1 MAAGLWT
8 LSSSEPGRFPAHRP
22 PLAPAPSAGEAED
35 RVALR
40 SVVLQ
45 AEQGQIQIHT
55 ENIFP
60 IIKKAVYSGHEVF
73 LRELVSNGVD
83 AISKR
88 RMAAMA
94 GDCSEGP
101 EGKISIR
108 IDREAK
114 TLTIS
119 DNGIG
124 MSADEVKRYIN
135 QVAFSSAED
144 FLEKYKSES
153 DAIIGHFGLG
163 FYSSFMVAKQVE
175 LVTLSAREG
184 SEAVCWS
191 CDGSPSFNL
200 EGAERSEPGTDV
212 VLHLMEEELEYIE
225 PARIKTLIT
234 TYCDFMPVEVQ
245 LEGETVNKRE
255 APWRKSAR
263 DLKDED
269 YIELYRYLYPFQ
281 GDPLLWVHLNTD
293 YPYNLQGIL
302 YFPKFTG
309 RADWEKGEIRLYCN
323 QVFVS
328 DSIKEVVPRYLLPL
342 RGVIDSPDIPLNVSR
357 SALQTDRRV
366 RSIGGFVAKKVGD
379 RLKELHRDDPKRYAE
394 IWESLAPFI
403 KIGAM
408 EDEKFADQVAELV
421 LFGTTAPAKEQP
433 AGDQDGDAWSDVSK
447 VIDPIP
453 GEGGKAYTTL
463 SGYRARLDAAHDKR
477 ILYCT
482 DEAAQAGALALW
494 KSQGAEVLLAD
505 TFIDSQFI
513 PWLEYRHEEL
523 KFQRVDAELDD
534 SLQEKDSELADAE
547 GKDASEK
554 LRELFKAALANDKV
568 TIQVQ
573 SLKGDTAPAAL
584 ILLPEQMRRIN
595 DMGALME
602 QRLPGLPEH
611 HVLLVNRRHR
621 LVEGLLKLS
630 AGSVIT
636 TPGAG
641 AAASPSQQL
650 ADDLGRHLYEMA
662 RLAVGGLEP
671 NELAGFQQRS
681 ADLMGRL
688 MERGL

>member
-1 MAAGLWT
+1 MA
-8 LSSSEPGRFPAHRP
+8 
-22 PLAPAPSAGEAED
+22 
-35 RVALR
+35 
-40 SVVLQ
+40 VL
-45 AEQGQIQIHT
+45 EEKGQIQIHT

-88 RMAAMA
+88 RMAAMG
-94 GDCSEGP
+94 GDCSEGAD
-101 EGKISIR
+101 GLISIR
-108 IDREAK
+108 IDREAS

-124 MSADEVKRYIN
+124 MTADEVKRYIN
-135 QVAFSSAED
+135 QVAFSSAEE
-144 FLEKYKSES
+144 FLEKYKSEN

-175 LVTLSAREG
+175 LVTLSARSG
-184 SEAVCWS
+184 AEAVRWS
-191 CDGSPSFNL
+191 CDGSPQFSL
-200 EGAERSEPGTDV
+200 EAAERSEPGTDV
-212 VLHLMEEELEYIE
+212 ILHLMEEELEYIE
-225 PARIKTLIT
+225 PSRIRTLVT
-234 TYCDFMPVEVQ
+234 TYCDFLPVEVQ
-245 LEGETVNKRE
+245 LEGETVNRRE
-255 APWRKSAR
+255 APWRKSPR
-263 DLKDED
+263 ELSDDD
-269 YIELYRYLYPFQ
+269 YIQFYRYLYPFQ

-302 YFPKFTG
+302 YFPRITG
-309 RADWEKGEIRLYCN
+309 RADWEKGEIKLYCN

-379 RLKELHRDDPKRYAE
+379 RLKELHRDDPGRYAE
-394 IWESLAPFI
+394 MWDSLAPFI

-408 EDEKFADQVAELV
+408 EDEKFADQVADLV
-421 LFGTTAPAKEQP
+421 LFGTTAPAGEGENP
-433 AGDQDGDAWSDVSK
+433 
-447 VIDPIP
+447 DPIP
-453 GEGGKAYTTL
+453 VNDRAYTTL
-463 SGYRARLDAAHDKR
+463 AGFRSRLAPDNDKR

-482 DEAAQAGALALW
+482 DEAGQAGALSLW
-494 KSQGAEVLLAD
+494 GGQGAEVLLAD
-505 TFIDSQFI
+505 TLIDSQFL
-513 PWLEYRHEEL
+513 PWLEMRHDEL
-523 KFQRVDAELDD
+523 KFQRVDAELDE
-534 SLQEKDSELADAE
+534 SLQDQESELADAE
-547 GKDASEK
+547 GKDSTER
-554 LRELFKAALANDKV
+554 LRDLFKGALANDKV

-573 SLKGDTAPAAL
+573 ALKGDNAPAAL

-602 QRLPGLPEH
+602 QRLPGLPDH
-611 HVLLVNRRHR
+611 HVLLVNRRHP

-630 AGSVIT
+630 AGAVIT
-636 TPGAG
+636 APTGSS
-641 AAASPSQQL
+641 ASPSQQL

-671 NELAGFQQRS
+671 NQLAGFQQRS
-681 ADLMGRL
+681 SDLMGRL
-688 MERGL
+688 MQRGL

>member
-1 MAAGLWT
+1 MAGPPAGIDP
-8 LSSSEPGRFPAHRP
+8 ERH
-22 PLAPAPSAGEAED
+22 D
-35 RVALR
+35 VA
-40 SVVLQ
+40 SGTVLQ

-94 GDCSEGP
+94 GDCSEGD
-101 EGKISIR
+101 EGRIQIR

-124 MSADEVKRYIN
+124 MSAEEVKRYIN

-144 FLEKYKSES
+144 FLEKYKREEE
-153 DAIIGHFGLG
+153 AIIGHFGLG
-163 FYSSFMVAKQVE
+163 FYSSFMVASQVE

-184 SEAVCWS
+184 SEAVRWS
-191 CDGSPSFNL
+191 CDGSPNFSL
-200 EGAERSEPGTDV
+200 EAAERSEPGTDV
-212 VLHLMEEELEYIE
+212 ILHLMEEELEYIE
-225 PARIKTLIT
+225 PARLRTLIT

-263 DLKDED
+263 DLSDDD
-269 YIELYRYLYPFQ
+269 YIQLYRYFYPFQ

-293 YPYNLQGIL
+293 YPYTLQGIL
-302 YFPKFTG
+302 YFPKITG

-379 RLKELHRDDPKRYAE
+379 RLKELHRDEPARYAE
-394 IWESLAPFI
+394 IWEGIAPFI

-408 EDEKFADQVAELV
+408 EDEKFADQVAELI
-421 LFGTTAPAKEQP
+421 LFGTTAAAAEP
-433 AGDQDGDAWSDVSK
+433 
-447 VIDPIP
+447 DPIAV
-453 GEGGKAYTTL
+453 GEKAYTTL
-463 SGYRARLDAAHDKR
+463 SGYRSRLSSAEEQR

-482 DEAAQAGALALW
+482 DEAAQAGPLALW
-494 KSQGAEVLLAD
+494 QGQGAEVLLAD
-505 TFIDSQFI
+505 TLIDAQFI
-513 PWLEYRHEEL
+513 PWLEDRHGEL
-523 KFQRVDAELDD
+523 KFQRVDAELDASIQEQD
-534 SLQEKDSELADAE
+534 SSLSDADGTDS
-547 GKDASEK
+547 SEK
-554 LRELFKAALANDKV
+554 LRELFRGALANEKV

-573 SLKGDTAPAAL
+573 ALKGENTPAAL
-584 ILLPEQMRRIN
+584 ILLPEQMRRLN
-595 DMGALME
+595 DIGALME
-602 QRLPGLPEH
+602 QRLPGLPDH
-611 HVLLVNRRHR
+611 HVLVVNRRHP
-621 LVEGLLKLS
+621 LVAGLQKLS
-630 AGSVIT
+630 S
-636 TPGAG
+636 GAVLTG
-641 AAASPSQQL
+641 VGTSSPSQQL
-650 ADDLGRHLYEMA
+650 AEEISCHIYELA

-671 NELAGFQQRS
+671 NQLAGFQQRS

-688 MERGL
+688 MEKGLG

>member
-1 MAAGLWT
+1 MT
-8 LSSSEPGRFPAHRP
+8 
-22 PLAPAPSAGEAED
+22 
-35 RVALR
+35 
-40 SVVLQ
+40 VL
-45 AEQGQIQIHT
+45 EQGQIQIHT

-94 GDCSEGP
+94 GDCSEGD
-101 EGKISIR
+101 EGTISIR

-124 MSADEVKRYIN
+124 MTADEVKRYIN

-163 FYSSFMVAKQVE
+163 FYSSFMVASRVE
-175 LVTLSAREG
+175 LVSLSARPG
-184 SEAVCWS
+184 AEAVRWS
-191 CDGSPSFNL
+191 CDGSPNFSL

-212 VLHLMEEELEYIE
+212 ILHLMEEELEYIE
-225 PARIKTLIT
+225 PSRIRTLIT
-234 TYCDFMPVEVQ
+234 TYCDFLPVAVQ
-245 LEGETVNKRE
+245 LDGETVNKRE
-255 APWRKSAR
+255 APWRKSPR
-263 DLKDED
+263 DLSDED
-269 YIELYRYLYPFQ
+269 YINLYRYLYPFQ

-302 YFPKFTG
+302 YFPRITG

-379 RLKELHRDDPKRYAE
+379 RLKELHRDEPARYAA
-394 IWESLAPFI
+394 IWDSLAPFI

-408 EDEKFADQVAELV
+408 EDEKFAEQVADLI
-421 LFGTTAPAKEQP
+421 LYGTTAAAAQP
-433 AGDQDGDAWSDVSK
+433 AEDGEESTGL
-447 VIDPIP
+447 DPVATD
-453 GEGGKAYTTL
+453 GRTYTTL
-463 SGYRARLDAAHDKR
+463 AGYRGRLAGDNADR

-482 DEAAQAGALALW
+482 DEAGQAGALALW
-494 KSQGAEVLLAD
+494 KGQGAEVLLAD
-505 TFIDSQFI
+505 TLIDSQFI
-513 PWLEYRHEEL
+513 PWLEARHGDL
-523 KFQRVDAELDD
+523 RFQRVDAELDA
-534 SLQEKDSELADAE
+534 SLHEPESELADAE
-547 GKDASEK
+547 GKDNGEK
-554 LRELFKAALANDKV
+554 LRDLFKAALDDNKI

-573 SLKGDTAPAAL
+573 SLKGDGSPAAL
-584 ILLPEQMRRIN
+584 ILLPEQMRRLN

-602 QRLPGLPEH
+602 QRLPGLPDH
-611 HVLLVNRRHR
+611 HVLLVNRRHP

-630 AGSVIT
+630 AGAVIT
-636 TPGAG
+636 GSDTT
-641 AAASPSQQL
+641 SPSRQL
-650 ADDLGRHLYEMA
+650 AEDLSRHIYEVA

-671 NELAGFQQRS
+671 NQLAGFQQRS
-681 ADLMGRL
+681 SDLMGQL
-688 MERGL
+688 MQRGL

>member
-1 MAAGLWT
+1 
-8 LSSSEPGRFPAHRP
+8 
-22 PLAPAPSAGEAED
+22 
-35 RVALR
+35 
-40 SVVLQ
+40 VLQ

-94 GDCSEGP
+94 GDCSEGSD
-101 EGKISIR
+101 GKIQIR

-124 MSADEVKRYIN
+124 MTADEVKRYIN

-163 FYSSFMVAKQVE
+163 FYSSFMVAAQVE

-184 SEAVCWS
+184 SEAVRWS
-191 CDGSPSFNL
+191 CDGSPRFSL
-200 EGAERSEPGTDV
+200 EAATRPEAGTDV
-212 VLHLMEEELEYIE
+212 ILHLMEEELEYIE

-255 APWRKSAR
+255 AAWRKSPR
-263 DLKDED
+263 DLNNQD
-269 YIELYRYLYPFQ
+269 YTDLYRYLYPFQ

-302 YFPKFTG
+302 YFPKLTG
-309 RADWEKGEIRLYCN
+309 RADWEKGEIKLYCN

-379 RLKELHRDDPKRYAE
+379 RLKELHRDDPRRYAE

-408 EDEKFADQVAELV
+408 EDDKFADQVAELV
-421 LFGTTAPAKEQP
+421 LFGTTTPAAEGESP
-433 AGDQDGDAWSDVSK
+433 
-447 VIDPIP
+447 DPIP
-453 GEGGKAYTTL
+453 AEGGKAFTTL
-463 SGYRARLDAAHDKR
+463 SGYRSRLEAANDKR

-482 DEAAQAGALALW
+482 DEAGQAGALALW

-513 PWLEYRHEEL
+513 PWLEYRHEDL

-534 SLQEKDSELADAE
+534 TLQDKESELADAE
-547 GKDASEK
+547 GKDSSEK
-554 LRELFKAALANDKV
+554 IRDLFKAALADDKV

-573 SLKGDTAPAAL
+573 ALKGDNAPAAL

-602 QRLPGLPEH
+602 QRLPGLPDH
-611 HVLLVNRRHR
+611 HVLLINRRHK

-636 TPGAG
+636 G
-641 AAASPSQQL
+641 AAGGSPSQQL
-650 ADDLGRHLYEMA
+650 ADDLSRHLYEMA

-671 NELAGFQQRS
+671 NQLAGFQQRS
-681 ADLMGRL
+681 SDLMGRL

>member
-1 MAAGLWT
+1 M
-8 LSSSEPGRFPAHRP
+8 P
-22 PLAPAPSAGEAED
+22 
-35 RVALR
+35 
-40 SVVLQ
+40 VLE
-45 AEQGQIQIHT
+45 EQGQIQIHT

-88 RMAAMA
+88 RMAAMG
-94 GDCSEGP
+94 GDCSEGE
-101 EGKISIR
+101 EGRISIR
-108 IDREAK
+108 INREAN

-124 MSADEVKRYIN
+124 MTADEVKRYIN

-144 FLEKYKSES
+144 FLEKYKQES

-175 LVTLSAREG
+175 LVSLSARPD
-184 SEAVCWS
+184 SEAVRWS
-191 CDGSPSFNL
+191 CDGSPNFSL
-200 EGAERSEPGTDV
+200 EGTERSEPGTDV
-212 VLHLMEEELEYIE
+212 ILHLMEDELEYIE
-225 PARIKTLIT
+225 PSRIRNLIT
-234 TYCDFMPVEVQ
+234 TYCDFLPVEVQ
-245 LEGETVNKRE
+245 LEGETVNKRQ
-255 APWRKSAR
+255 APWRSSPR
-263 DLKDED
+263 DLTDND

-281 GDPLLWVHLNTD
+281 GDPLLWVHLSTD

-302 YFPKFTG
+302 FFPKITG

-379 RLKELHRDDPKRYAE
+379 RLKELHRDEPSRYAE

-408 EDEKFADQVAELV
+408 EDEKFAEQVADLV
-421 LFGTTAPAKEQP
+421 LFATTASPAAAKAETEVEAEVEAKET
-433 AGDQDGDAWSDVSK
+433 ASS
-447 VIDPIP
+447 DPIQV
-453 GEGGKAYTTL
+453 GERNFTTL
-463 SGYRARLDAAHDKR
+463 AHYRQRLSDDHNKR

-482 DEAAQAGALALW
+482 DEAGQAGALALW
-494 KSQGAEVLLAD
+494 KGQGAEVLLAD
-505 TFIDSQFI
+505 TLIDSQFI
-513 PWLEYRHEEL
+513 PWLEMRHGDL
-523 KFQRVDAELDD
+523 TFQRVDSELDD
-534 SLQEKDSELADAE
+534 SLKEQDSELSDSE

-554 LRELFKAALANDKV
+554 LRDLFRQALDNDKV

-573 SLKGDTAPAAL
+573 QLKGDQAPAAL

-595 DMGALME
+595 DMGALMD
-602 QRLPGLPEH
+602 QRLPGLPDH
-611 HVLLVNRRHR
+611 HVLLVNRRHP

-630 AGSVIT
+630 SGAVIT
-636 TPGAG
+636 TG
-641 AAASPSQQL
+641 AAESPSRTL
-650 ADDLGRHLYEMA
+650 ALELGRHLYETA

-671 NELAGFQQRS
+671 NQLAGFQQRS
-681 ADLMGRL
+681 SDLMGRL
-688 MERGL
+688 MQRSL

>member
-1 MAAGLWT
+1 MT
-8 LSSSEPGRFPAHRP
+8 
-22 PLAPAPSAGEAED
+22 
-35 RVALR
+35 
-40 SVVLQ
+40 VL
-45 AEQGQIQIHT
+45 EQGQIQIHT

-94 GDCSEGP
+94 GDCSEGS
-101 EGKISIR
+101 EGIIAIR

-124 MSADEVKRYIN
+124 MTADEVKRYIN

-163 FYSSFMVAKQVE
+163 FYSSFMVASRVE
-175 LVTLSAREG
+175 LVSLSARPDA
-184 SEAVCWS
+184 EAVRWS
-191 CDGSPSFNL
+191 CDGSPNFSL

-212 VLHLMEEELEYIE
+212 ILHLMEEELEYIE
-225 PARIKTLIT
+225 PSRIRTLIT
-234 TYCDFMPVEVQ
+234 TYCDFLPVAVQ
-245 LEGETVNKRE
+245 LDGETVNKRE
-255 APWRKSAR
+255 APWRQSPR
-263 DLKDED
+263 DLSDDD
-269 YIELYRYLYPFQ
+269 YIGLYRYLYPFQ

-302 YFPKFTG
+302 YFPRITG

-379 RLKELHRDDPKRYAE
+379 RLKALHREESARYAE
-394 IWESLAPFI
+394 IWDSLAPFI

-408 EDEKFADQVAELV
+408 EDEKFAEQVADLI
-421 LFGTTAPAKEQP
+421 LYGTTAAAAQP
-433 AGDQDGDAWSDVSK
+433 AEDGEEATGL
-447 VIDPIP
+447 DPVATD
-453 GEGGKAYTTL
+453 GRTYTTL
-463 SGYRARLDAAHDKR
+463 AGYRGRLAGDNADR

-482 DEAAQAGALALW
+482 DEAGQAGALALW
-494 KSQGAEVLLAD
+494 KGQGAEVLLAD
-505 TFIDSQFI
+505 TLIDSQFI
-513 PWLEYRHEEL
+513 PWLEARHGDL
-523 KFQRVDAELDD
+523 RFQRVDSELDA
-534 SLQEKDSELADAE
+534 SLHEPESELADAE
-547 GKDASEK
+547 GKDSGEK
-554 LRELFKAALANDKV
+554 LRDLFKAALADNKI

-573 SLKGDTAPAAL
+573 SLKGEGSPAAL
-584 ILLPEQMRRIN
+584 ILLPEQMRRLN

-602 QRLPGLPEH
+602 QRLPGLPDH
-611 HVLLVNRRHR
+611 HVLLVNRRHP

-630 AGSVIT
+630 SGAVIT
-636 TPGAG
+636 GTDTT
-641 AAASPSQQL
+641 SPSRQL
-650 ADDLGRHLYEMA
+650 AEDLSRHIYEVA

-671 NELAGFQQRS
+671 NQLAGFQQRS
-681 ADLMGRL
+681 SDLMGQL
-688 MERGL
+688 MQRGL

>member
-1 MAAGLWT
+1 M
-8 LSSSEPGRFPAHRP
+8 
-22 PLAPAPSAGEAED
+22 
-35 RVALR
+35 
-40 SVVLQ
+40 LQ

-101 EGKISIR
+101 DGKIQIR
-108 IDREAK
+108 LDREAK

-124 MSADEVKRYIN
+124 MTADEVKRYIN

-163 FYSSFMVAKQVE
+163 FYSSFMVAAQVE

-184 SEAVCWS
+184 SEAVRWS
-191 CDGSPSFNL
+191 CDGSPRFSL
-200 EGAERSEPGTDV
+200 EAANRSEAGTDV
-212 VLHLMEEELEYIE
+212 ILHLMEEELEYIE

-255 APWRKSAR
+255 AAWRKSPR
-263 DLKDED
+263 DLSDQD

-302 YFPKFTG
+302 YFPKLTG
-309 RADWEKGEIRLYCN
+309 RADWEKGEIKLYCN

-379 RLKELHRDDPKRYAE
+379 RLKELHRDEPRRYAE

-408 EDEKFADQVAELV
+408 EDDKFADQVADLV
-421 LFGTTAPAKEQP
+421 LFGTTTPAT
-433 AGDQDGDAWSDVSK
+433 DADSS
-447 VIDPIP
+447 DPIP
-453 GEGGKAYTTL
+453 AECGKTFTTL
-463 SGYRARLDAAHDKR
+463 SGYRSRLDAANDKR

-482 DEAAQAGALALW
+482 DEAGQAGALALW

-513 PWLEYRHEEL
+513 PWLEYRHEDL

-534 SLQEKDSELADAE
+534 TLQDKESELADAE
-547 GKDASEK
+547 GKDSSEK
-554 LRELFKAALANDKV
+554 LRDLFKAALADDKV

-573 SLKGDTAPAAL
+573 ALKGEQAPAAL

-602 QRLPGLPEH
+602 QRLPGLPDH
-611 HVLLVNRRHR
+611 HVLLVNRRHK

-636 TPGAG
+636 ASGSS
-641 AAASPSQQL
+641 SPSQQL
-650 ADDLGRHLYEMA
+650 ADDLSRHLYEMA

-671 NELAGFQQRS
+671 NQLAGFQQRS
-681 ADLMGRL
+681 SDLMGRL

>member
-1 MAAGLWT
+1 MI
-8 LSSSEPGRFPAHRP
+8 
-22 PLAPAPSAGEAED
+22 SA
-35 RVALR
+35 
-40 SVVLQ
+40 VVLQ

-88 RMAAMA
+88 RMASMA

-101 EGKISIR
+101 EGKISVR

-124 MSADEVKRYIN
+124 MTADEVKRYIN

-144 FLEKYKSES
+144 FLEKYKQES

-175 LVTLSAREG
+175 LVTRSARGEA
-184 SEAVCWS
+184 EAVRWS
-191 CDGSPSFNL
+191 CDGSPNFSL
-200 EGAERSEPGTDV
+200 EAAERSEPGTDV
-212 VLHLMEEELEYIE
+212 ILHLMEEEEEYIE
-225 PARIKTLIT
+225 PARIRTLIT
-234 TYCDFMPVEVQ
+234 TYCDFMPVEVE

-255 APWRKSAR
+255 APWRKSPR
-263 DLKDED
+263 ELTDED

-302 YFPKFTG
+302 YFPKSTG
-309 RADWEKGEIRLYCN
+309 RADWEKGEIKLYCN

-366 RSIGGFVAKKVGD
+366 RSIGNFVAKKVGD
-379 RLKELHRDDPKRYAE
+379 RLKQLHRDEPKRYAE

-421 LFGTTAPAKEQP
+421 LFGTTAAAAE
-433 AGDQDGDAWSDVSK
+433 GDAA
-447 VIDPIP
+447 DPIAA
-453 GEGGKAYTTL
+453 EGGKAFTTL
-463 SGYRARLDAAHDKR
+463 GGYRSRLSSDNDKR

-482 DEAAQAGALALW
+482 DEAGQAGALALW

-523 KFQRVDAELDD
+523 KFQRVDSELDD
-534 SLQEKDSELADAE
+534 SLQDKESELSDAE
-547 GKDASEK
+547 GKDNSEK
-554 LRELFKAALANDKV
+554 LRDLFKAALSNDKV

-573 SLKGDTAPAAL
+573 ALKGENAPAAL
-584 ILLPEQMRRIN
+584 ILLPEQMRRMN

-611 HVLLVNRRHR
+611 HVLLVNRKHR
-621 LVEGLLKLS
+621 LVEGLIKLS
-630 AGSVIT
+630 AGSVLT
-636 TPGAG
+636 GTGS
-641 AAASPSQQL
+641 SPSQEL
-650 ADDLGRHLYEMA
+650 ADNLGRHLYEMA

-681 ADLMGRL
+681 CDLMGQL

>member
-1 MAAGLWT
+1 M
-8 LSSSEPGRFPAHRP
+8 
-22 PLAPAPSAGEAED
+22 
-35 RVALR
+35 
-40 SVVLQ
+40 VLQ

-94 GDCSEGP
+94 GDCSEGS
-101 EGKISIR
+101 EGRIEIR

-163 FYSSFMVAKQVE
+163 FYSSFMVARQVE

-184 SEAVCWS
+184 SEAVRWS

-200 EGAERSEPGTDV
+200 EAAERGEPGTDV
-212 VLHLMEEELEYIE
+212 ILHLMDDELEYIE

-255 APWRKSAR
+255 APWRKSPR
-263 DLKDED
+263 DLSDND

-379 RLKELHRDDPKRYAE
+379 RLKELYRGDPKRYAE

-421 LFGTTAPAKEQP
+421 LFGTTAPAQQQP
-433 AGDQDGDAWSDVSK
+433 VASDSGEPSGDAWADEDK
-447 VIDPIP
+447 AIDPIP
-453 GEGGKAYTTL
+453 GDGGKAYTTL
-463 SGYRARLDAAHDKR
+463 AGYRSRLEATSDKR

-482 DEAAQAGALALW
+482 DEAGQAGALALW

-513 PWLEYRHEEL
+513 PWLEYRHEDL

-573 SLKGDTAPAAL
+573 SLKGETAPAAL

-641 AAASPSQQL
+641 ASASPSQQL

>member
-1 MAAGLWT
+1 MLFHA
-8 LSSSEPGRFPAHRP
+8 
-22 PLAPAPSAGEAED
+22 
-35 RVALR
+35 
-40 SVVLQ
+40 VVLQ

-94 GDCSEGP
+94 GDCSEGA

-108 IDREAK
+108 IDRDAK

-144 FLEKYKSES
+144 FLEKYKQED

-175 LVTLSAREG
+175 LVTLSARDG
-184 SEAVCWS
+184 SEAVRWS
-191 CDGSPSFNL
+191 CDGSPNFSL
-200 EGAERSEPGTDV
+200 EAAERSEPGTDV
-212 VLHLMEEELEYIE
+212 ILHLMEEELEYIE
-225 PARIKTLIT
+225 PARIRTLIT

-255 APWRKSAR
+255 APWRKSPR
-263 DLKDED
+263 DLSDDD

-302 YFPKFTG
+302 YFPKFSG
-309 RADWEKGEIRLYCN
+309 RADWEKGEIKLYCN
-323 QVFVS
+323 NVFVS

-366 RSIGGFVAKKVGD
+366 RSIGGFVAKKVAD
-379 RLKELHRDDPKRYAE
+379 RLKQLHRDEPKRYAE

-408 EDEKFADQVAELV
+408 EDDKFADQVSDLV
-421 LFGTTAPAKEQP
+421 LFGTTAGA
-433 AGDQDGDAWSDVSK
+433 ADGESP
-447 VIDPIP
+447 DPIP
-453 GEGGKAYTTL
+453 GADGKAYTTL
-463 SGYRARLDAAHDKR
+463 GGYRSRLDAANDKR

-482 DEAAQAGALALW
+482 DEAGQAGALALW
-494 KSQGAEVLLAD
+494 TGQGAEVLLAD
-505 TFIDSQFI
+505 TFIDTQFI
-513 PWLEYRHEEL
+513 PWLEYRHNEL
-523 KFQRVDAELDD
+523 KFQRVDSELDA
-534 SLQEKDSELADAE
+534 SLQEKDTDLSDAD
-547 GKDASEK
+547 GKDSSDK
-554 LRELFKAALANDKV
+554 VRDLFKTALGNDKV

-573 SLKGDTAPAAL
+573 ALKGEQSPAAL

-611 HVLLVNRRHR
+611 HVLLVNRRHP

-636 TPGAG
+636 GSG
-641 AAASPSQQL
+641 NSPSQQL
-650 ADDLGRHLYEMA
+650 ADDLSRHIYEMA

-671 NELAGFQQRS
+671 NQLAGFQQRS
-681 ADLMGRL
+681 CDLMGRL
-688 MERGL
+688 MERGI

>member
-1 MAAGLWT
+1 MT
-8 LSSSEPGRFPAHRP
+8 
-22 PLAPAPSAGEAED
+22 
-35 RVALR
+35 
-40 SVVLQ
+40 VL
-45 AEQGQIQIHT
+45 EQGQIQIHT

-101 EGKISIR
+101 EAKISIR

-124 MSADEVKRYIN
+124 MNVDEVKRYIN

-144 FLEKYKSES
+144 FLEKYKQEN

-175 LVTLSAREG
+175 LVSLSASAG
-184 SEAVCWS
+184 AEAVRWS
-191 CDGSPSFNL
+191 CDGSPNFSL
-200 EGAERSEPGTDV
+200 EQAERSEPGTDV
-212 VLHLMEEELEYIE
+212 ILHLMEEELEYIE
-225 PARIKTLIT
+225 PARIRTLIT
-234 TYCDFMPVEVQ
+234 TYCDFLPVEVQ

-255 APWRKSAR
+255 APWRKSPR
-263 DLKDED
+263 DLTDND

-302 YFPKFTG
+302 FFPKSTG
-309 RADWEKGEIRLYCN
+309 RADWEKGEIKLYCN
-323 QVFVS
+323 NVFVS

-394 IWESLAPFI
+394 SWESLAPFI

-408 EDEKFADQVAELV
+408 EDEKFADQVADLV
-421 LFGTTAPAKEQP
+421 LFGTSASPTEQEP
-433 AGDQDGDAWSDVSK
+433 GEGES
-447 VIDPIP
+447 IDPIP
-453 GEGGKAYTTL
+453 GGDGKAYTTL
-463 SGYRARLDAAHDKR
+463 AGYRTRLEAANDKR

-482 DEAAQAGALALW
+482 DEAGQAGALALW

-505 TFIDSQFI
+505 TFIDTQFI

-523 KFQRVDAELDD
+523 KFQRVDSELDE
-534 SLQEKDSELADAE
+534 SLQEKESEISDAD
-547 GKDASEK
+547 GKDNSEK
-554 LRELFKAALANDKV
+554 LRDLFKAALANDKV

-573 SLKGDTAPAAL
+573 ALKGDNAPAAL

-602 QRLPGLPEH
+602 QRLPGLPDH
-611 HVLLVNRRHR
+611 HVLLVNRKHP

-636 TPGAG
+636 TGG
-641 AAASPSQQL
+641 SGGSSPSQQL
-650 ADDLGRHLYEMA
+650 ADDLGRHVYELA

-681 ADLMGRL
+681 ADLMGKL

>member
-1 MAAGLWT
+1 MI
-8 LSSSEPGRFPAHRP
+8 
-22 PLAPAPSAGEAED
+22 SA
-35 RVALR
+35 
-40 SVVLQ
+40 VVLQ

-88 RMAAMA
+88 RMASMA

-101 EGKISIR
+101 EGKISVR

-124 MSADEVKRYIN
+124 MTADEVKRYIN

-144 FLEKYKSES
+144 FLEKYKQES

-175 LVTLSAREG
+175 LVTRSARGEA
-184 SEAVCWS
+184 EAVRWS
-191 CDGSPSFNL
+191 CDGSPNFSL
-200 EGAERSEPGTDV
+200 EAAERSEPGTDV
-212 VLHLMEEELEYIE
+212 ILHLMEEEEEYIE
-225 PARIKTLIT
+225 PARIRTLIT
-234 TYCDFMPVEVQ
+234 TYCDFMPVEVE

-255 APWRKSAR
+255 APWRKSPR
-263 DLKDED
+263 ELTDED

-302 YFPKFTG
+302 YFPKSTG
-309 RADWEKGEIRLYCN
+309 RADWEKGEIKLYCN

-366 RSIGGFVAKKVGD
+366 RSIGNFVAKKVGD
-379 RLKELHRDDPKRYAE
+379 RLKQLHRDEPKRYAE

-421 LFGTTAPAKEQP
+421 LFGTTAAAAE
-433 AGDQDGDAWSDVSK
+433 GDAA
-447 VIDPIP
+447 DPIAA
-453 GEGGKAYTTL
+453 EGGKAFTTL
-463 SGYRARLDAAHDKR
+463 GGYRSRLSSDNDKR

-482 DEAAQAGALALW
+482 DEAGQAGALALW

-523 KFQRVDAELDD
+523 KFQRVDSELDD
-534 SLQEKDSELADAE
+534 SLQDKESELSDAE
-547 GKDASEK
+547 GKDNSEK
-554 LRELFKAALANDKV
+554 LRDLFKAALSNDKV

-573 SLKGDTAPAAL
+573 ALKGENAPAAL
-584 ILLPEQMRRIN
+584 ILLPEQMRRMN

-611 HVLLVNRRHR
+611 HVLLVNRKHR
-621 LVEGLLKLS
+621 LVEGLIKLS
-630 AGSVIT
+630 AGSVLT
-636 TPGAG
+636 GTGS
-641 AAASPSQQL
+641 SPSQEL
-650 ADDLGRHLYEMA
+650 ADSLGRHLYEMA

-681 ADLMGRL
+681 CDLMGQL

>member
-1 MAAGLWT
+1 MGHGIW
-8 LSSSEPGRFPAHRP
+8 SIPRRVPA
-22 PLAPAPSAGEAED
+22 
-35 RVALR
+35 
-40 SVVLQ
+40 VLQ

-55 ENIFP
+55 QNIFP

-94 GDCSEGP
+94 GDCSEGS
-101 EGKISIR
+101 EGRIQIR

-124 MSADEVKRYIN
+124 MTADEVKRYIN

-163 FYSSFMVAKQVE
+163 FYSSFMVAAQVE

-184 SEAVCWS
+184 SEAVRWS
-191 CDGSPSFNL
+191 CDGSPRFSL
-200 EGAERSEPGTDV
+200 EAATRSEPGTDV
-212 VLHLMEEELEYIE
+212 ILHLMEEELEYIE
-225 PARIKTLIT
+225 PARIRTLIT

-255 APWRKSAR
+255 APWRKSPR
-263 DLKDED
+263 DLSDND

-302 YFPKFTG
+302 YFPKFSG
-309 RADWEKGEIRLYCN
+309 RADWEKGEIKLYCN

-366 RSIGGFVAKKVGD
+366 RSIGGFVAKKVAD
-379 RLKELHRDDPKRYAE
+379 RLKELHRDEPRRYAE

-408 EDEKFADQVAELV
+408 EDDKFADQVADLV
-421 LFGTTAPAKEQP
+421 LFGTTGVATE
-433 AGDQDGDAWSDVSK
+433 GDNP
-447 VIDPIP
+447 DPIP
-453 GEGGKAYTTL
+453 GEGDKAFTTL
-463 SGYRARLDAAHDKR
+463 AGYRSRLDGANDKR
-477 ILYCT
+477 ILYCS
-482 DEAAQAGALALW
+482 DEAGQAGALALW

-534 SLQEKDSELADAE
+534 TLQDKDSELADAD
-547 GKDASEK
+547 GKDSSEK
-554 LRELFKAALANDKV
+554 LRDLFKAALADDKV

-573 SLKGDTAPAAL
+573 ALKGEQAPAAL

-602 QRLPGLPEH
+602 QRLPGLPDH
-611 HVLLVNRRHR
+611 HVLLVNRRHK

-636 TPGAG
+636 GAG
-641 AAASPSQQL
+641 GSSPSQQL
-650 ADDLGRHLYEMA
+650 ADDLSRHLYEMA

-671 NELAGFQQRS
+671 NQLAGFQQRS
-681 ADLMGRL
+681 SDLMGRL

>member
-1 MAAGLWT
+1 MT
-8 LSSSEPGRFPAHRP
+8 
-22 PLAPAPSAGEAED
+22 
-35 RVALR
+35 
-40 SVVLQ
+40 VL
-45 AEQGQIQIHT
+45 EQGQIQIHT

-94 GDCSEGP
+94 GDCSEGT
-101 EGKISIR
+101 EGIIAIR

-124 MSADEVKRYIN
+124 MTADEVKRYIN

-163 FYSSFMVAKQVE
+163 FYSSFMVAARVE
-175 LVTLSAREG
+175 LVSLSARPG
-184 SEAVCWS
+184 AEAVRWS
-191 CDGSPSFNL
+191 CDGSPNFSL

-212 VLHLMEEELEYIE
+212 ILHLMEEELEYIE
-225 PARIKTLIT
+225 PSRIRTLIT
-234 TYCDFMPVEVQ
+234 TYCDFLPVAVQ
-245 LEGETVNKRE
+245 LDGETVNKRE
-255 APWRKSAR
+255 APWRKSPR
-263 DLKDED
+263 DLSDDD
-269 YIELYRYLYPFQ
+269 YISLYRYLYPFQ

-302 YFPKFTG
+302 FFPRITG

-379 RLKELHRDDPKRYAE
+379 RLKELHRDEPARYAA
-394 IWESLAPFI
+394 IWDSLAPFI

-408 EDEKFADQVAELV
+408 EDEKFAEQVADLI
-421 LFGTTAPAKEQP
+421 LYGTTAAAAQP
-433 AGDQDGDAWSDVSK
+433 AEDGEQTTGL
-447 VIDPIP
+447 DPVATD
-453 GEGGKAYTTL
+453 GRTYTTL
-463 SGYRARLDAAHDKR
+463 AGYRGRLAGDNADR

-482 DEAAQAGALALW
+482 DEAGQAGALALW
-494 KSQGAEVLLAD
+494 KGQGAEVLLAD
-505 TFIDSQFI
+505 TLIDSQFI
-513 PWLEYRHEEL
+513 PWLEARHGDL
-523 KFQRVDAELDD
+523 RFQRVDAELDA
-534 SLQEKDSELADAE
+534 SLHEPESELADAE
-547 GKDASEK
+547 GKDSGEK
-554 LRELFKAALANDKV
+554 LRELFKAALDDNKI

-573 SLKGDTAPAAL
+573 SLKGDGSPAAL
-584 ILLPEQMRRIN
+584 ILLPEQMRRLN

-602 QRLPGLPEH
+602 QRLPGLPDH
-611 HVLLVNRRHR
+611 HVLLVNRRHP

-630 AGSVIT
+630 AGAVIT
-636 TPGAG
+636 GSDTT
-641 AAASPSQQL
+641 SPSRQL
-650 ADDLGRHLYEMA
+650 AEDLSRHIYEVA

-671 NELAGFQQRS
+671 NQLAGFQQRS
-681 ADLMGRL
+681 SDLMGQL
-688 MERGL
+688 MQRGF

>member
-1 MAAGLWT
+1 
-8 LSSSEPGRFPAHRP
+8 
-22 PLAPAPSAGEAED
+22 
-35 RVALR
+35 
-40 SVVLQ
+40 VVLQ

-94 GDCSEGP
+94 GDCSEGA

-108 IDREAK
+108 IDRDAK

-144 FLEKYKSES
+144 FLEKYKQED

-175 LVTLSAREG
+175 LVTLSARDG
-184 SEAVCWS
+184 SEAVRWS
-191 CDGSPSFNL
+191 CDGSPNFSL
-200 EGAERSEPGTDV
+200 EAAERSEPGTDV
-212 VLHLMEEELEYIE
+212 ILHLMEEELEYIE
-225 PARIKTLIT
+225 PARIRTLIT

-255 APWRKSAR
+255 APWRKSPR
-263 DLKDED
+263 DLSDDD

-302 YFPKFTG
+302 YFPKFSG
-309 RADWEKGEIRLYCN
+309 RADWEKGEIKLYCN
-323 QVFVS
+323 NVFVS

-366 RSIGGFVAKKVGD
+366 RSIGGFVAKKVAD
-379 RLKELHRDDPKRYAE
+379 RLKQLHRDEPKRYAE

-408 EDEKFADQVAELV
+408 EDDKFAEQVADLV
-421 LFGTTAPAKEQP
+421 LFGTTAA
-433 AGDQDGDAWSDVSK
+433 AGEGDSP
-447 VIDPIP
+447 DPIP
-453 GEGGKAYTTL
+453 GDNNKTFTTL
-463 SGYRARLDAAHDKR
+463 AGYRSRLSADNDKR

-482 DEAAQAGALALW
+482 DEAGQAGALALW
-494 KSQGAEVLLAD
+494 KGQGAEVLLAD
-505 TFIDSQFI
+505 TFIDTQFI

-523 KFQRVDAELDD
+523 KFQRVDSELDD
-534 SLQEKDSELADAE
+534 SLQEKEGELADAD
-547 GKDASEK
+547 GKDSSEK
-554 LRELFKAALANDKV
+554 VRDLFKNALNNDKV

-573 SLKGDTAPAAL
+573 ALKGDNAPAAL

-602 QRLPGLPEH
+602 QRLPGLPDH
-611 HVLLVNRRHR
+611 HVLLVNRKHR

-636 TPGAG
+636 GASG
-641 AAASPSQQL
+641 SSPSQQL
-650 ADDLGRHLYEMA
+650 ADELSRHVYEMA

-671 NELAGFQQRS
+671 NQLAGFQQRS
-681 ADLMGRL
+681 CDLMGQL